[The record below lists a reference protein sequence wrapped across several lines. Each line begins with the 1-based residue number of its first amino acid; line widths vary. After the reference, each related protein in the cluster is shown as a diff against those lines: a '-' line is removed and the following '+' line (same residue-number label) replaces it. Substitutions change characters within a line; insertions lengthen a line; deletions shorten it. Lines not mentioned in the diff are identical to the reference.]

1 MKMLKLENVCKKY
14 DRDILKD
21 LNVEF
26 KENRINYIYGKNGIG
41 KTTLFKCIVGLE
53 DFEGKIKGL
62 PDKKEIYYIEESNPL
77 YNNLS
82 GLDNIKLLTS
92 VYNKNEILIIS
103 RRIFRERYFKK
114 ESWYIFFGTKKTTF
128 TNNTKDIAT

>member
-1 MKMLKLENVCKKY
+1 MLKLENVCKKY
-14 DRDILKD
+14 DREILKN

-26 KENRINYIYGKNGIG
+26 KENKINYIYGRNGIG

-62 PDKKEIYYIEESNPL
+62 PEKEEIYYIEEGNPL

-82 GLDNIKLLTS
+82 GMDNIKLLTS
-92 VYNKNEILIIS
+92 KYNKNEIFNIS
-103 RRIFRERYFKK
+103 R
-114 ESWYIFFGTKKTTF
+114 
-128 TNNTKDIAT
+128 

>member
-1 MKMLKLENVCKKY
+1 MLKLENVCKKY
-14 DRDILKD
+14 DREILKN

-26 KENRINYIYGKNGIG
+26 EENKINYIYGRNGIG

-62 PDKKEIYYIEESNPL
+62 PEREEIYYIEEGNPL

-82 GLDNIKLLTS
+82 GMDNIKLLTS
-92 VYNKNEILIIS
+92 KYDKNEIFNIS
-103 RRIFRERYFKK
+103 RWIFR
-114 ESWYIFFGTKKTTF
+114 
-128 TNNTKDIAT
+128 

>member
-1 MKMLKLENVCKKY
+1 MLKLENVCKKY

-41 KTTLFKCIVGLE
+41 KTTE
-53 DFEGKIKGL
+53 DFEVKIKGL

-103 RRIFRERYFKK
+103 RRIFRGRYFKK

-128 TNNTKDIAT
+128 TNNTKDIET

>member
-1 MKMLKLENVCKKY
+1 MLKLENVCKKY
-14 DRDILKD
+14 DREILKN

-26 KENRINYIYGKNGIG
+26 EKNKINYIYGRNGIG

-62 PDKKEIYYIEESNPL
+62 PEKEEIYYIEEGNPL

-82 GLDNIKLLTS
+82 GMDNIKLLTS
-92 VYNKNEILIIS
+92 KYDKNEIFNIS
-103 RRIFRERYFKK
+103 R
-114 ESWYIFFGTKKTTF
+114 
-128 TNNTKDIAT
+128 

>member
-1 MKMLKLENVCKKY
+1 MLKLENVCKKY

-62 PDKKEIYYIEESNPL
+62 PDKKEIYYIEESNLL

-92 VYNKNEILIIS
+92 VYDKNAILIIS
-103 RRIFRERYFKK
+103 RRIFRRECFEKK
-114 ESWYIFFGTKKTTF
+114 SRYIFFGTKETTF
-128 TNNTKDIAT
+128 TNNIKNIET

>member
-1 MKMLKLENVCKKY
+1 MLKLENVCKKY
-14 DRDILKD
+14 DREILKN

-26 KENRINYIYGKNGIG
+26 EENKINYIYGRNGIG

-62 PDKKEIYYIEESNPL
+62 PEKEEIYYIEEGNPL

-82 GLDNIKLLTS
+82 GMDNIKLLTS
-92 VYNKNEILIIS
+92 KYDKNEIFNIS
-103 RRIFRERYFKK
+103 RWIFR
-114 ESWYIFFGTKKTTF
+114 
-128 TNNTKDIAT
+128 

>member
-1 MKMLKLENVCKKY
+1 MLKLENVCKKY
-14 DRDILKD
+14 DREILKN

-26 KENRINYIYGKNGIG
+26 EENKINYIYGRNGIG

-62 PDKKEIYYIEESNPL
+62 PEREEIYYIEEGNPL

-82 GLDNIKLLTS
+82 GMDNIKLLTS
-92 VYNKNEILIIS
+92 KYNNNEIFNIS
-103 RRIFRERYFKK
+103 R
-114 ESWYIFFGTKKTTF
+114 
-128 TNNTKDIAT
+128 

>member
-1 MKMLKLENVCKKY
+1 MKMLKLEKVCKRY
-14 DRDILKD
+14 DRDILKN

-53 DFEGKIKGL
+53 DFEGL

-103 RRIFRERYFKK
+103 RRIFRRECFKK

-128 TNNTKDIAT
+128 TNNIKDIET